1 MLLDLSSAF
10 DFVDHRILLSRLERS
25 IGISGTIL
33 KRFQSFLSNRS
44 FSVSLGT
51 LSFSMARLPC
61 GVPQGL
67 ILASL
72 LFLLYML
79 PLGSMSTFGV
89 LYHCYANDT
98 KLNYIPI
105 KHNDTSAFKRLEAC
119 LQEIKVWLTNNF
131 MLLNDDKTQIFQFGP
146 KEHSGGKSFDL
157 GALTPYLTSVVK
169 DLGFHLDN
177 SLKLDKQI
185 NTIVSTSFY
194 HIRRLA
200 KVKPFLNRK
209 SFETAFHAF
218 ISTRLDYCN
227 SLYVGLPLS
236 SNPRL

>member
-25 IGISGTIL
+25 LGISGTVL

-79 PLGSMSTFGV
+79 PLGSRSTFGV
-89 LYHCYANDT
+89 LYHCYADDT
-98 KLNYIPI
+98 QLNYIPI
-105 KHNDTSAFKRLEAC
+105 KSNYTSAFKRLEAC

-146 KEHSGGKSFDL
+146 K
-157 GALTPYLTSVVK
+157 
-169 DLGFHLDN
+169 
-177 SLKLDKQI
+177 
-185 NTIVSTSFY
+185 
-194 HIRRLA
+194 
-200 KVKPFLNRK
+200 
-209 SFETAFHAF
+209 
-218 ISTRLDYCN
+218 
-227 SLYVGLPLS
+227 
-236 SNPRL
+236 